1 MWYVLTCSAVLAAEP
16 GVAHAAAG
24 VHVPGA
30 VSAAVGQTAPL
41 LVLRGA
47 AAVARPALAAHAAAR
62 HAVAVPRA
70 VRVHT
75 VNCNK
80 NSFNTNIFIC
90 NILRNIF

>member
-1 MWYVLTCSAVLAAEP
+1 MTHAV
-16 GVAHAAAG
+16 AG
-24 VHVPGA
+24 VHVPGS

-47 AAVARPALAAHAAAR
+47 AALARPALAAHAAAR